1 MKKFLMIILM
11 TLFTLLPAVAYADNA
26 PDFEKRNAYI
36 FYEVPDQILMCQ
48 NKKEDM
54 VKGAKEFEETIAEH
68 YDNRFNIIGIE
79 RVKII
84 REANGKKFNE
94 NQKREMI
101 AKANNGV
108 PLILKLELMGNG
120 TATDTYQNLFGAK
133 RSITVQTTKIKYT
146 EYFGL
151 KNENMFLEFTY
162 GTFDYR
168 PNTFAMGGQL
178 WTKNMDARVLTKNCV
193 KWIIRDMNKFNAPNK
208 YTHPDRYEN
217 YMNIYTGNLE
227 AMEKANSKVISTAS
241 TEN

>member
-11 TLFTLLPAVAYADNA
+11 TLFTLLSAVAYADNA

-120 TATDTYQNLFGAK
+120 TATDTYQTFLGQSAALPYKPQKSNTQNISGLK
-133 RSITVQTTKIKYT
+133 TKIC
-146 EYFGL
+146 F
-151 KNENMFLEFTY
+151 
-162 GTFDYR
+162 
-168 PNTFAMGGQL
+168 
-178 WTKNMDARVLTKNCV
+178 
-193 KWIIRDMNKFNAPNK
+193 
-208 YTHPDRYEN
+208 
-217 YMNIYTGNLE
+217 
-227 AMEKANSKVISTAS
+227 
-241 TEN
+241 